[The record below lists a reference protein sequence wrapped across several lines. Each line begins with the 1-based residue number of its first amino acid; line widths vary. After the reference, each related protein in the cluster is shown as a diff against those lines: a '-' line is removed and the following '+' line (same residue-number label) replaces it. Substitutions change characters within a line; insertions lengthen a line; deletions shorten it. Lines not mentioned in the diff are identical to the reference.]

1 MLSASWQACPYGIA
15 EPPESPL
22 PTTGQNKEKF
32 GLTVVPCNSPM
43 CCPEAKPAVCAIAW
57 ESVAV
62 FTPQNRNVR
71 CAELGGT
78 ARGDCRKLFTAVKIL
93 LLGSA
98 FSSRNV
104 GENSTSVVLQLPSLQ
119 RKEQF
124 VPCASPP
131 ASLQRGKQRSGDVPG
146 KKWAFE
152 FPVRSGIN
160 HITSQETM
168 GFKQYLLIS

>member
-1 MLSASWQACPYGIA
+1 MLSASRQACPYGIA
-15 EPPESPL
+15 EPPESLL
-22 PTTGQNKEKF
+22 PTRGQNKGKF
-32 GLTVVPCNSPM
+32 GLTVMPCNSPM
-43 CCPEAKPAVCAIAW
+43 CCPKAKPAMCAIAW

-78 ARGDCRKLFTAVKIL
+78 AQGDCRKLFMAVKIL

-104 GENSTSVVLQLPSLQ
+104 GENSTSVGLQLPSLQ

-131 ASLQRGKQRSGDVPG
+131 ASLQRGKQRSGMYQG
-146 KKWAFE
+146 KSG
-152 FPVRSGIN
+152 RS
-160 HITSQETM
+160 SS
-168 GFKQYLLIS
+168 L

>member
-1 MLSASWQACPYGIA
+1 MLSASRQACPYGIA
-15 EPPESPL
+15 EPPESLL
-22 PTTGQNKEKF
+22 PTRGQNKEKF

-78 ARGDCRKLFTAVKIL
+78 AQWDCRKLFMAVKIL

-104 GENSTSVVLQLPSLQ
+104 GENSTSVGLQLPSLQ

-131 ASLQRGKQRSGDVPG
+131 ASLQRGKRRSGMYQG
-146 KKWAFE
+146 K
-152 FPVRSGIN
+152 SG
-160 HITSQETM
+160 HSSS
-168 GFKQYLLIS
+168 L